1 MLSFLWKRLLATIP
15 VLLVVTAVAFELLRL
30 SGGDPAAILAGDSGT
45 PDTIA
50 AIRMRLGL
58 DRPLIVQFVQWC
70 WQLLHGDLGNSILS
84 NQLVTSM
91 IAARVEPTLVIS
103 LSTILLSMLIGVP
116 LGVLAAWKRGS
127 WIDRMTMSVSIVG
140 FALPGFAL
148 GYLWIYVFSVKLGA
162 LPVQGYVNLAD
173 GLLPFLSHIV
183 LPTLTLSVV
192 QIALIARVTRT
203 SLLEILSDDF
213 VRTARAKGLPER
225 IVLFRHALKNAAVP
239 IASVV
244 GIGVAFLIGGVIVTE
259 SVFNLPG
266 LGRLTVESVL
276 ARDYPVI
283 QGIIIVFSGVYV
295 VINLLVD
302 LSYTVFDPRIRY

>member
-15 VLLVVTAVAFELLRL
+15 VLLVVTAVAFVLLRL

-45 PDTIA
+45 PDSIA

-127 WIDRMTMSVSIVG
+127 WIDRITMSVSIVG

>member
-1 MLSFLWKRLLATIP
+1 MLSFLGKRLLATIP
-15 VLLVVTAVAFELLRL
+15 VLLVVTAVAFVLLRL
-30 SGGDPAAILAGDSGT
+30 SGGDPAAILAGDSST
-45 PDTIA
+45 PETIA

-58 DRPLIVQFVQWC
+58 DRPLIVQFVNWC
-70 WQLLHGDLGNSILS
+70 WQLLHGDLGTSILS

-103 LSTILLSMLIGVP
+103 LATILLSMLVGIP

-127 WIDRMTMSVSIVG
+127 WIDRVTMSVSVLG

-148 GYLWIYVFSVKLGA
+148 GYFWIYLFSVKLGI
-162 LPVQGYVNLAD
+162 LPVQGYVNLSE

-283 QGIIIVFSGVYV
+283 QGIIIVFSGIYV
-295 VINLLVD
+295 AINLLVD
-302 LSYTVFDPRIRY
+302 ISYTIFDPRIRY

>member
-1 MLSFLWKRLLATIP
+1 MLSFLGKRLLATIP
-15 VLLVVTAVAFELLRL
+15 VLLVVTAVAFVLLRL
-30 SGGDPAAILAGDSGT
+30 SGGDPAAILAGDSAT
-45 PDTIA
+45 PETIA

-58 DRPLIVQFVQWC
+58 DLPLIAQFFNWC
-70 WQLLHGDLGNSILS
+70 WQLLHGDLGSSILS
-84 NQLVTSM
+84 NQSVTSM

-103 LSTILLSMLIGVP
+103 LATILVSTLIGIP

-127 WIDRMTMSVSIVG
+127 WIDRVTMSISVLG

-148 GYLWIYVFSVKLGA
+148 GYLWIYLFSVKLGIF
-162 LPVQGYVNLAD
+162 PVQGYVSVSD
-173 GLLPFLSHIV
+173 GLLPFLAHIV

-266 LGRLTVESVL
+266 LGRLTVELVL

-283 QGIIIVFSGVYV
+283 QGIIIVFSGIYV
-295 VINLLVD
+295 AINLLVD
-302 LSYTVFDPRIRY
+302 ISYTIFDPRIRY

>member
-1 MLSFLWKRLLATIP
+1 MLSFLCKRLLATIP
-15 VLLVVTAVAFELLRL
+15 VLLVVTAVAFVLLRL

-50 AIRMRLGL
+50 AIRLRLGL

-91 IAARVEPTLVIS
+91 IAGRVEPTLVIS

-127 WIDRMTMSVSIVG
+127 WIDRMTTSVSIVG
-140 FALPGFAL
+140 FAIPGFAL
-148 GYLWIYVFSVKLGA
+148 GYLWIYVFSVKLGV

-203 SLLEILSDDF
+203 SLLEILDDDF

-276 ARDYPVI
+276 AHDYPVI

-295 VINLLVD
+295 MINLLVD
-302 LSYTVFDPRIRY
+302 LSYAVFDPRIRY

>member
-15 VLLVVTAVAFELLRL
+15 VLLVVTAVAFVLLRL

-45 PDTIA
+45 PETIA

>member
-1 MLSFLWKRLLATIP
+1 MLSFLCKRVLATIP
-15 VLLVVTAVAFELLRL
+15 VLLVVTAVAFVLLRL

-45 PDTIA
+45 PETIA

-58 DRPLIVQFVQWC
+58 DQPLVVQFAHWC

-84 NQLVTSM
+84 NQLVTGM
-91 IAARVEPTLVIS
+91 IAARVEPTLTIS
-103 LSTILLSMLIGVP
+103 LSTILLSMLIGIP
-116 LGVLAAWKRGS
+116 LGVMAAWKRGS

-140 FALPGFAL
+140 FAVPGFAL
-148 GYLWIYVFSVKLGA
+148 GYLWIYLFSVKLGV
-162 LPVQGYVNLAD
+162 LPVQGYASFAD
-173 GLLPFLSHIV
+173 GLRPFLSHLV
-183 LPTLTLSVV
+183 LPTLTLSAV

-225 IVLFRHALKNAAVP
+225 IVLFRHALRNAAVP

-302 LSYTVFDPRIRY
+302 LSYTIFDPRIRY

>member
-15 VLLVVTAVAFELLRL
+15 VLLVVTAVAFVLLRL

-127 WIDRMTMSVSIVG
+127 WIDRITMSVSIVG